1 MKRLLLITLLS
12 LSSIAQAATI
22 DLSGARFDDK
32 TRIGASDLKLNGAGI
47 RSRFFIN
54 VYAVGLYLG
63 DRKTTPADAIASPGV
78 KRLQLQLLR
87 DLTATQF
94 VDALVESFRNNN
106 EGADTEPLKGK
117 LEELKASMLS
127 INAAKKGDIIH
138 LDWLPEQGTRITL
151 NDKAIGRDIAG
162 EDFYRALM
170 KIWLGPKAVQD
181 SLKDA
186 LLGKPQ

>member
-1 MKRLLLITLLS
+1 
-12 LSSIAQAATI
+12 
-22 DLSGARFDDK
+22 
-32 TRIGASDLKLNGAGI
+32 
-47 RSRFFIN
+47 
-54 VYAVGLYLG
+54 
-63 DRKTTPADAIASPGV
+63 
-78 KRLQLQLLR
+78 
-87 DLTATQF
+87 
-94 VDALVESFRNNN
+94 
-106 EGADTEPLKGK
+106 
-117 LEELKASMLS
+117 MLS